1 MAQWLAQSAYIR
13 SVPGSSPGWPTYAK
27 DTAGK
32 PTLQVKVKSDKFVKL
47 RINDRMSNDEE

>member
-27 DTAGK
+27 SKEGK
-32 PTLQVKVKSDKFVKL
+32 HKLQVKVESKKFVKL

>member
-13 SVPGSSPGWPTYAK
+13 SVPGSSPGWPTRI
-27 DTAGK
+27 
-32 PTLQVKVKSDKFVKL
+32 VESEKFVKL

>member
-27 DTAGK
+27 ATAGK
-32 PTLQVKVKSDKFVKL
+32 PTLQVKVESEKFVKS